1 MMDMMNMS
9 GGMEFSPLYAQ
20 AKEILAAG
28 MLAELAEDAK
38 EAMGEGEDQGGEDT
52 CPHCGAPM
60 GGPMGNPMAKK
71 MLLPMDGMGAEGQG
85 GPMLPPQLAMRM
97 PAPAM
102 PPAPVAGRGA
112 MTPLSNLGM

>member
-1 MMDMMNMS
+1 MDMMSMG

-38 EAMGEGEDQGGEDT
+38 EAIGGEGEGEGGGE
-52 CPHCGAPM
+52 CPHCGAKM
-60 GGPMGNPMAKK
+60 GMGNPMATPR
-71 MLLPMDGMGAEGQG
+71 LSQMGSDMEAEDQG

-97 PAPAM
+97 PAPSM
-102 PPAPVAGRGA
+102 PPMAGRQA
-112 MTPLSNLGM
+112 PMTPLQNLGM

>member
-1 MMDMMNMS
+1 MDMMNM
-9 GGMEFSPLYAQ
+9 GGPTDFSPLYAQ

-28 MLAELAEDAK
+28 MLAELSEDAK
-38 EAMGEGEDQGGEDT
+38 EAMGQGEDQGGESV

-71 MLLPMDGMGAEGQG
+71 MLLPMDGMGAEDQG

-97 PAPAM
+97 PPPSTPPM
-102 PPAPVAGRGA
+102 PGAGA
-112 MTPLSNLGM
+112 QPPMTPLRGLGM